1 MKVLRFKVGRVPCI
15 TRWWYECHSFDPL
28 IIAVVPGWWLP
39 YCWRWWM
46 LKTED
51 CCETSRPFSWQR
63 LGMGLILI
71 CFWEIIFYFF
81 MYQWGSPTLGG
92 VLVKLSRWEFQ
103 LPLTPASSC
112 GGCFVWYRWRHT
124 YGPTYSTQRGVLQLW
139 AFRLQ
144 FTYGPEWQL
153 ALANSHEGS
162 HGSNGVWIVVVV

>member
-1 MKVLRFKVGRVPCI
+1 MVVRMPQLWSSHHCCGSWVVI
-15 TRWWYECHSFDPL
+15 TILLKMVNAKDGGLLWDNPSFQL
-28 IIAVVPGWWLP
+28 
-39 YCWRWWM
+39 
-46 LKTED
+46 TEVRHGSNTYLFLED
-51 CCETSRPFSWQR
+51 YIYF
-63 LGMGLILI
+63 
-71 CFWEIIFYFF
+71 FF

-124 YGPTYSTQRGVLQLW
+124 YRPTYSTQRGVLQLW

-144 FTYGPEWQL
+144 FTYGPKWQL
-153 ALANSHEGS
+153 TLVNSHEGS